1 MSFVV
6 LLVHGMN
13 NSTNVLLTGVTVSD
27 FFYLVTMYTRKISCI
42 VGKFDYVLSLKIER
56 GLLPT
61 VYMVNRIFGLTTP
74 FLTMLITL
82 ERCLAVSIP
91 FKVSEIVTPLRMKIA
106 VTVVYVFSA
115 IAIIPFFFIYEVQY
129 YPNRSGEMIPVP
141 VGTKFFYDNFDVISA
156 YNNIALSG
164 VFYFGPMAI
173 VLVCT
178 VFIFITIKKSSR
190 WRQATAK
197 GGERPEE
204 RRMTRLLMTVVI
216 CYLGAYIPGGAIGI
230 ANQVNPDFGS
240 IGGRYNNL
248 FQLVAGLQ
256 LLLYAVRSSVNF
268 IIYMLMSKK
277 FFNTYRR
284 IFLCKK
290 GEDGKQTTKTGISKQ
305 KSVTTKTEL
314 TSKGEES
321 TAGSSTCEA
330 AN

>member
-27 FFYLVTMYTRKISCI
+27 FFYLVTMYTRKVSCI
-42 VGKFDYVLSLKIER
+42 VSKFDYVLSLKIER

-82 ERCLAVSIP
+82 ERCLAVSMP
-91 FKVSEIVTPLRMKIA
+91 LKVSEIVTSLRMKTA
-106 VTVVYVFSA
+106 VTVVYVFSTVT
-115 IAIIPFFFIYEVQY
+115 IVPFFFIYQVSWI
-129 YPNRSGEMIPVP
+129 PTATGDLVPVP
-141 VGTKFFYDNFDVISA
+141 VGTKFFYDNYDIISA

-178 VFIFITIKKSSR
+178 VFIFVTVRKSAR
-190 WRQATAK
+190 WRQATSK
-197 GGERPEE
+197 
-204 RRMTRLLMTVVI
+204 
-216 CYLGAYIPGGAIGI
+216 GGAIGI

-248 FQLVAGLQ
+248 FYLVAGLQ

-284 IFLCKK
+284 WGMMMMMMIMMMMIVYCV
-290 GEDGKQTTKTGISKQ
+290 GE
-305 KSVTTKTEL
+305 
-314 TSKGEES
+314 GEE
-321 TAGSSTCEA
+321 AGVPGEYPRRLARMNEA
-330 AN
+330 TYEKEQFFAPSGTQT